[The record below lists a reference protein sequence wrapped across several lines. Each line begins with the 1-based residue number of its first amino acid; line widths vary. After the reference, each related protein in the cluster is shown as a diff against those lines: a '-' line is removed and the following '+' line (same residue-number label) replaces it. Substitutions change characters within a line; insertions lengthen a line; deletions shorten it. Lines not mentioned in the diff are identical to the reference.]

1 MRQLFSR
8 ITLLAMLVVGL
19 LALPWAAQAQ
29 GDLSYFIFNV
39 NKDNFP
45 DVTFDVRIIDPT
57 NNQVKVGLG
66 NNLTVFENGQ
76 QITNATV
83 TEHAD
88 APVHYVFV
96 IDQGQF
102 SGYRN
107 FPNIK
112 QAITSLDKFFKDGTD
127 TATVF
132 VRQNAVTDQTF
143 NRLDTT
149 NKINDLD
156 NFVALFGFDASRSGP
171 TQGFLGIQDALNQAK
186 LPPTGTETVAVIFIT
201 RFVESPGTAQGALD
215 MANNIASIAKPK
227 NVSVYVMQADFSGTK
242 NQPLQALASLTS
254 GKYILLK
261 NSTIDAQA
269 GTIYQE
275 VNNQR
280 TIYTVKYRS
289 TSPDTAQ
296 RQITING
303 PQPSENS
310 VAGQYSVS
318 PVRPAVTIDNP
329 GSNTTITRQQL
340 PGSAGQVVFDTN
352 TVEVV
357 VSTSFSDTARAIKS
371 VELVANGKSQGIL
384 TADPGQTQF
393 KFQWDVTDIT
403 AAGVTPVTL
412 QAIATDELGLQS
424 APAST
429 TLNISVVK
437 LEPTT
442 VPTATAAPLIAI
454 PTGLPANVDF
464 PTVAIFG
471 SIICIGFLFVV
482 PFSFLVFYLTR
493 PTQAK
498 KVVKDIQN
506 TLIGGAPIK
515 SKSLASVTVL
525 EGPKGLIKEN
535 ISISKAITTIGRNP
549 KMADIV
555 FYPDEES
562 SVSRLHCTIQLD
574 GKAFKL
580 TDNNSTSGTRLNGR
594 RLAPN
599 DPVEL
604 QDGDEI
610 VLGDLG
616 KLGVKIRFGFLMDKT
631 QLPSSGT
638 ASDKTFI
645 MDDYD
650 KDDWDKYKDQ

>member
-1 MRQLFSR
+1 
-8 ITLLAMLVVGL
+8 MLVVGL

-45 DVTFDVRIIDPT
+45 DVSFDVRIIDPT

-242 NQPLQALASLTS
+242 NQPLQALANLTS

-303 PQPSENS
+303 PQPSANS
-310 VAGQYSVS
+310 VAGLYSVS
-318 PVRPAVTIDNP
+318 PVRPSVTIDNP
-329 GSNTTITRQQL
+329 NSNVTITRQQL

-357 VSTSFSDTARAIKS
+357 VSTSFSDTPRAIKS
-371 VELVANGKSQGIL
+371 VELTANGKSQGIL

-393 KFQWDVTDIT
+393 KFQWDITDIT
-403 AAGVTPVTL
+403 ATGVTPVTL

-437 LEPTT
+437 LEPTA
-442 VPTATAAPLIAI
+442 VPTATQAPLIAI
-454 PTGLPANVDF
+454 PTGLPSNVDF

-515 SKSLASVTVL
+515 SKSLASVTVI

-594 RLAPN
+594 RLSPN

-616 KLGVKIRFGFLMDKT
+616 KLGVKLRFGFLMDKT